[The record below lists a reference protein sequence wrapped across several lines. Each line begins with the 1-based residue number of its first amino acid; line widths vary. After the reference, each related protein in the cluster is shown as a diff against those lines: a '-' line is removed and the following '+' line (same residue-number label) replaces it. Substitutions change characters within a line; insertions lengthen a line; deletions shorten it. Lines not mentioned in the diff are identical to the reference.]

1 MDRLIEELILGL
13 RWLLLPLYFALF
25 AVVFGIYAM
34 VAKDLWH
41 LAADFS
47 TFHDTDLVLLLCDV
61 LDLVL
66 VANLLVM
73 VAVSSY
79 ESYLSRITTPV
90 TRSPEWLGKLDSG
103 NVKVKVAIAV
113 VMTSMIHLHRAR
125 QLSIVGNVA
134 GSRLR
139 NSHAGRPDRARGW
152 QTGQQSCRRYKDEV
166 AYGVSGYGHFVS
178 PLVYTRGTPGGSRL
192 DVGRVHVSGLRMTL
206 TLPGEFCPVGDT
218 LCRLT
223 KKTGGRG
230 YLGLPS
236 QNTGPSD
243 A

>member
-1 MDRLIEELILGL
+1 MDRLIEELVLGL

-25 AVVFGIYAM
+25 AVVFGVYAM

-47 TFHDTDLVLLLCDV
+47 AFHDTDLVLLLCDV

-103 NVKVKVAIAV
+103 NVKVKVAVAV
-113 VMTSMIHLHRAR
+113 VMISMIPPAPGLQVFVVSALGIAAIDRTHR
-125 QLSIVGNVA
+125 LA
-134 GSRLR
+134 G
-139 NSHAGRPDRARGW
+139 
-152 QTGQQSCRRYKDEV
+152 DE
-166 AYGVSGYGHFVS
+166 
-178 PLVYTRGTPGGSRL
+178 
-192 DVGRVHVSGLRMTL
+192 
-206 TLPGEFCPVGDT
+206 
-218 LCRLT
+218 
-223 KKTGGRG
+223 
-230 YLGLPS
+230 
-236 QNTGPSD
+236 
-243 A
+243 